1 MLRAMNQ
8 TRGTFLALRVEVAD
22 TSESRTKG
30 LLGRTGLEPDCGLW
44 IEPCEWVH
52 MFGMTFPIDIVVL
65 DRRNKVVGVKANLKP
80 GAIGPLF
87 WGAYSTLE
95 LPVGAIAASG
105 TVKGDQVAWE
115 DPDGEVAGR

>member
-8 TRGTFLALRVEVAD
+8 TRGTFLARRVEVAD
-22 TSESRTKG
+22 TSEKRTRG
-30 LLGRTGLEPDCGLW
+30 LLGRSGLEPDSGLW

-65 DRRNKVVGVKANLKP
+65 DRRNKVVGVKTNLRP
-80 GAIGPLF
+80 GTIGPLF

-95 LPVGAIAASG
+95 LPVGALAASG
-105 TVKGDQVAWE
+105 TVKGDQVVWE
-115 DPDGEVAGR
+115 DADGEAAGR